1 MMATPELM
9 AKYAVMV
16 RNSGAK
22 IIGGCCGT
30 KSEHLLSMRIALE
43 SEVLTSSPSL
53 EQVELEIGPFT
64 KQIGN
69 ETKRH
74 ISKRRRRR
82 V

>member
-1 MMATPELM
+1 M

-30 KSEHLLSMRIALE
+30 KTEHLLSMRTALE
-43 SEVLTSSPSL
+43 SEVLTPSPSL

-69 ETKRH
+69 KTKRYA
-74 ISKRRRRR
+74 SKRRRRR

>member
-1 MMATPELM
+1 
-9 AKYAVMV
+9 
-16 RNSGAK
+16 
-22 IIGGCCGT
+22 
-30 KSEHLLSMRIALE
+30 MRIALE

-69 ETKRH
+69 KTKRH
-74 ISKRRRRR
+74 TSKRGVVR